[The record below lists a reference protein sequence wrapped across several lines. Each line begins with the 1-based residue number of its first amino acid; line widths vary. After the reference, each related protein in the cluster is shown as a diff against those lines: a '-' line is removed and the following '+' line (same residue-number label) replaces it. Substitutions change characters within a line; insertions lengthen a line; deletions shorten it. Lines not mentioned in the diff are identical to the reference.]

1 MHRHFFAPILILTI
15 LAACA
20 PAPKPDVDLTS
31 LKPTEAADALGLG
44 GAEIGYLLI
53 DAGDGEILEAQ
64 KENQAFPPASTAK
77 VPTAIAA
84 LGVLG
89 PNYRFATDLW
99 ARGSFK
105 DGVLDGDIALM
116 GNGDPLLSMGDLRAL
131 AQQMRDFGMKEV
143 KGRFLYTSSLPAF
156 PLVEPNQP
164 AWVPYNQGIGGLNL
178 EYNRANAGGAEA
190 PERLTPAEAEGL
202 VSKPA
207 KRSHATDVPVRDPAR
222 LAARMLR
229 RLAEAEGTNL
239 PAPIAGP
246 VPPDALPLARVHSR
260 PLIEIVRA
268 GLEYSNNLV
277 AESVGLATAE
287 KLSTH
292 PKSLHDSAT
301 ASGVWLERHVPGL
314 ARFAPNLR
322 NHSGLSTE
330 SRVTP
335 QQMTSILRFAL
346 GIRFDGW
353 RFDTLLPPGGG
364 REGYHGRFKQK
375 ETAFRIWG
383 KTGTMKY
390 IKGLVGYLDAN
401 SGRRLICAVFTWD
414 PVGRAKY
421 DSAGMPEHGPVA
433 RTARDWQQRA
443 ERFEEVLITRWIS
456 AY

>member
-1 MHRHFFAPILILTI
+1 MPILLLTF

-20 PAPKPDVDLTS
+20 PTPKPDVDLTQ
-31 LKPTEAADALGLG
+31 LDPLQAAGALGLG
-44 GAEIGYLLI
+44 SAEIGYLLI
-53 DAGDGEILEAQ
+53 DADDGSVLEAA
-64 KENQAFPPASTAK
+64 KENQSFPPASTAK

-99 ARGSFK
+99 ARGAFK
-105 DGVLDGDIALM
+105 NGVLEGDIALM

-131 AQQMRDFGMKEV
+131 AQQMHDFGMTEV
-143 KGRFLYTSSLPAF
+143 KGRFLYASGLPEF
-156 PLVEPNQP
+156 PVVEPDQP
-164 AWVPYNQGIGGLNL
+164 AWVAYNQGVGGLNL
-178 EYNRANAGGAEA
+178 EYNRANAGGPEA
-190 PERLTPAEAEGL
+190 PERLTPAEAEDL
-202 VSKPA
+202 VSKPTA
-207 KRSHATDVPVRDPAR
+207 LPYATDVPVRDPAR

-229 RLAEAEGTNL
+229 RLAKAEGTNL

-268 GLEYSNNLV
+268 GLEYSNNLI
-277 AESVGLATAE
+277 AESIGLATAE
-287 KLSTH
+287 KLGAH
-292 PKSLHDSAT
+292 PKSLHESAT
-301 ASGVWLERHVPGL
+301 ATGIWLERHVPDL

-322 NHSGLSTE
+322 NHSGLSTV

-335 QQMTSILRFAL
+335 AQMTSILRYAL

-353 RFDTLLPPGGG
+353 RFDTLLTPGGG

-375 ETAFRIWG
+375 ETAFRLWG

-390 IKGLVGYLDAN
+390 IKGLVGYLDAY
-401 SGRRLICAVFTWD
+401 SGRRLICAIFTWD
-414 PVGRAKY
+414 PAERQKY
-421 DSAGMPEHGPVA
+421 DTAGMPEQGSGAVA
-433 RTARDWQQRA
+433 ARDWQRRA
-443 ERFEEVLITRWIS
+443 ERFEEMLITRWIS